1 MGTKTDTISLP
12 DPHPIYKCNNHLR
25 AEYVMASLKGTKY
38 KERMAELERE
48 MDVRQLT
55 GRAFVMNS
63 VEDEGKKEFVE
74 LMQTC
79 KACRQQAI
87 LYGNYK
93 AKNLPP
99 LKEGL

>member
-1 MGTKTDTISLP
+1 MNIATLSLP
-12 DPHPIYKCNNHLR
+12 DPHPIYKCNFHLQE
-25 AEYVMASLKGTKY
+25 EYALAANTTAKY
-38 KERMAELERE
+38 IGRLTELHKEL
-48 MDVRQLT
+48 DVRQLHNRHVFNPT
-55 GRAFVMNS
+55 S
-63 VEDEGKKEFVE
+63 CEGKKEFVE

-99 LKEGL
+99 LIEKE